1 MNDVIYESNLDTALG
16 TVSRWHCCRTH
27 LRGEKKAISRLI
39 NLIFSLLLAVGRI
52 SELSQLLPFTT
63 APSLEKSQSTIHPTS
78 PKKQYFEQLNPFLQ
92 AAKRSDFLFQNAPA
106 HYDPHL
112 IATAR
117 FMANLNWLLI
127 RRKDTRWRRFNI
139 YFTTFWWKSTRET
152 LTNNWKSVCVW
163 SFRVSLRRAI
173 TVGMSVLSHYNA
185 LKLEGKVEK
194 SPTKVI

>member
-16 TVSRWHCCRTH
+16 TVPCWHCCRTH

-63 APSLEKSQSTIHPTS
+63 APSLEKSQSTIHSTS

-92 AAKRSDFLFQNAPA
+92 AAKRSDFLFQKAPPIMI
-106 HYDPHL
+106 HIWLPP
-112 IATAR
+112 R

-127 RRKDTRWRRFNI
+127 RRLITW
-139 YFTTFWWKSTRET
+139 
-152 LTNNWKSVCVW
+152 NNTKTHGDGVLI
-163 SFRVSLRRAI
+163 FILRPFGGKARAKRLPTI
-173 TVGMSVLSHYNA
+173 
-185 LKLEGKVEK
+185 GKVF
-194 SPTKVI
+194 VFGLFA